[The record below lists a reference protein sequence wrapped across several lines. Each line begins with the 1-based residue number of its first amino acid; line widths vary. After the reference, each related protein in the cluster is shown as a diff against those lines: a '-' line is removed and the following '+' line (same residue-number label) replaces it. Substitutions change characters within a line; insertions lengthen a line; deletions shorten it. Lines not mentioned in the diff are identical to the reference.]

1 MLCEFHLNKAAWKL
15 KTVSP
20 KAQPQFSAAPAA
32 QHLGRQVSTGNLPK
46 APSLPWL
53 PRLPPHRTAGR
64 GDRGPHSGGHIQH
77 FHPTPCFTPS
87 CRGQRRLHHTGRL
100 WLGDRP
106 AGARPSGEAV
116 GGGGPTPTPPALTTR
131 TEDGDRSAVLMP
143 GVVPGHQTPL
153 PSADP
158 AASAPS
164 TPSDPGLCVCF

>member
-1 MLCEFHLNKAAWKL
+1 MGGDCWSKTGAMVARHCERAKHHWRVCCKGVSFMLREFHLNKAAWKL

-32 QHLGRQVSTGNLPK
+32 QHLGRQVSTGNLPE

-53 PRLPPHRTAGR
+53 PHLPPHRTAGR
-64 GDRGPHSGGHIQH
+64 GDRGPHSGGHNQH

-116 GGGGPTPTPPALTTR
+116 GGGVSYTHPTSPH
-131 TEDGDRSAVLMP
+131 
-143 GVVPGHQTPL
+143 HQ
-153 PSADP
+153 D
-158 AASAPS
+158 
-164 TPSDPGLCVCF
+164 